1 MWHSSAPGV
10 TDCRV
15 SHWALVHQAPLS
27 LDLAHSASQMNL
39 VRDTVLLHRH
49 GKKKKVTLRNL
60 MAVRSRVCGSHALQ
74 DLRARS
80 NTLRWMLISGSM
92 LVLPVTFQ
100 LCQTSISCSHFH
112 ALDVAADTC
121 WFSKLLFHFNH
132 LFSSTCSS
140 VYCGW
145 TFPWDSTICPSP
157 CCSVKMKMWPA
168 QCLQPPLFSST
179 ALQECMSASSDHCD
193 PHKQAWGIAPND

>member
-1 MWHSSAPGV
+1 
-10 TDCRV
+10 
-15 SHWALVHQAPLS
+15 
-27 LDLAHSASQMNL
+27 
-39 VRDTVLLHRH
+39 
-49 GKKKKVTLRNL
+49 

-112 ALDVAADTC
+112 VLDVAADTC

>member
-49 GKKKKVTLRNL
+49 GKKKKSPSEIWWQCEAGYVAAMPYRTQELD
-60 MAVRSRVCGSHALQ
+60 M
-74 DLRARS
+74 DARS

-112 ALDVAADTC
+112 VLDVAADTC

-140 VYCGW
+140 VSLLLWLNISMRQYYLSQPYAGCSAQSFSMLLCENENVASTVLTTT
-145 TFPWDSTICPSP
+145 TF
-157 CCSVKMKMWPA
+157 
-168 QCLQPPLFSST
+168 Q
-179 ALQECMSASSDHCD
+179 
-193 PHKQAWGIAPND
+193 